1 MSGGAGIG
9 FQKAGAAALRLAGAN
24 TYTGVTDINASTLVV
39 TSLGSSTGAATSSVG
54 ASGVAM
60 TDANAVTIGN
70 ASTSNAAL
78 QYVGPG
84 ETSDR
89 KIRINAT
96 TGNSAG
102 AQIHADGTGPLILTN
117 VANDMVSNAALK
129 FLWLRGSSPYVNQI
143 TSVLADN
150 GGPLNVNIDGGT
162 SWVLTNGTNSYTGTT
177 TVGGVATI
185 GTLSGGTANLN
196 GATSAITTN
205 KIVGRMRVKSLSELL
220 TWRSN
225 EPAA

>member
-1 MSGGAGIG
+1 MGAGGRTVDDHVQDASALADVTFTNPIDFGGAQRTINIVDNGNTGADFATLSGVLSGGAGIG

-102 AQIHADGTGPLILTN
+102 AQIHADGTAAVVKAPRSEFRLPAEDPL
-117 VANDMVSNAALK
+117 
-129 FLWLRGSSPYVNQI
+129 
-143 TSVLADN
+143 
-150 GGPLNVNIDGGT
+150 
-162 SWVLTNGTNSYTGTT
+162 
-177 TVGGVATI
+177 
-185 GTLSGGTANLN
+185 
-196 GATSAITTN
+196 
-205 KIVGRMRVKSLSELL
+205 
-220 TWRSN
+220 
-225 EPAA
+225 EPTPRFHGLFVRPPNH